1 MATPAMSAR
10 SANGGLRQYL
20 ANKLLDLADKLL
32 GRKASSAISQ
42 NDAPALADRQLI
54 GEMVSWWMKHDPL
67 DASRRMV
74 DAVGLGGAYHLPE
87 SERLRL
93 ARAFLAMLD
102 VAATF
107 AGDHTD
113 LREPASPRPSRSKSR
128 TQTGRE
134 AVDESSAVASADG
147 HVNGVPHPSLS

>member
-1 MATPAMSAR
+1 MATPAVSLCSAK
-10 SANGGLRQYL
+10 GGLRQYL
-20 ANKLLDLADKLL
+20 ANKLLGK
-32 GRKASSAISQ
+32 KAILAISHK
-42 NDAPALADRQLI
+42 DAPAAVDRQLI

-102 VAATF
+102 IDATF
-107 AGDHTD
+107 DGDQTAVRG
-113 LREPASPRPSRSKSR
+113 LPSPLSSRSTSR
-128 TQTGRE
+128 GQTSRE
-134 AVDESSAVASADG
+134 AADESKVAPADG
-147 HVNGVPHPSLS
+147 HLNGVRHPSLS